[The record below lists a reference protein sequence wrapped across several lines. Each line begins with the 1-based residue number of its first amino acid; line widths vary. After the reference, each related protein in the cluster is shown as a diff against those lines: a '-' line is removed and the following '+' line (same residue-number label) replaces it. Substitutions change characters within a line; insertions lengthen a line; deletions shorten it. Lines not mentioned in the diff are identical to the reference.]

1 MAGQTSGPGP
11 EGARPFLEILA
22 QHAKEALKPLIED
35 ATRRVTAEMVLKDAE
50 SIASLAAKT
59 QQAIT
64 TAYWNHPARISSG
77 IGPGIDL
84 NLVMGAMATAAV
96 DVFLDY
102 LRTVPV
108 PKVGDGENASEK
120 PE

>member
-1 MAGQTSGPGP
+1 MPGTEP
-11 EGARPFLEILA
+11 DGSRPFLEILA
-22 QHAKEALKPLIED
+22 QHAKVALQPLIED
-35 ATRRVTAEMVLKDAE
+35 ASRRVTAELVLKDAE
-50 SIASLAAKT
+50 AVASLAAKT

-64 TAYWNHPARISSG
+64 TAYWNHPARMTSG

-108 PKVGDGENASEK
+108 PKAGDEGNASR
-120 PE
+120 

>member
-1 MAGQTSGPGP
+1 MAGQTSGSEP
-11 EGARPFLEILA
+11 EGTRPFLEILA
-22 QHAKEALKPLIED
+22 RHARDALQPLIDD
-35 ATRRVTAEMVLKDAE
+35 ATRRVTAEMMLKDAE
-50 SIASLAAKT
+50 AVASLAAKT

-64 TAYWNHPARISSG
+64 TAYWNHPARITSG

-108 PKVGDGENASEK
+108 PAVGGGSTGEKA
-120 PE
+120 

>member
-1 MAGQTSGPGP
+1 MDGASGPKP
-11 EGARPFLEILA
+11 EGSRPLLEILA

-35 ATRRVTAEMVLKDAE
+35 ASRRVTAEMVLKDAE
-50 SIASLAAKT
+50 AVASLAAKT

-64 TAYWNHPARISSG
+64 NAYWNHPARMTSG

-108 PKVGDGENASEK
+108 PEIDGGGADR
-120 PE
+120 